1 MAAINAKVEEWK
13 VLLIPFFI
21 ILRITSS
28 ILMVFYLPFQKILAS
43 KDDELTEY
51 QQMLFNMKE
60 EMKMAR
66 LDVNRNSI
74 LALQQVQSM

>member
-43 KDDELTEY
+43 KDNELIEY

-74 LALQQVQSM
+74 LALQQV